1 MFSKCISLK
10 QINLSNFITN
20 DVFNMSEMF
29 LGCSSLKKLDLSSF
43 NTEAVN
49 EMTRMFSGCIALEE
63 LDIYNFN
70 FTNVQTKEN
79 IFHDCKSL
87 KIVNLFHEQIPY
99 LDKETDKNYL
109 KELKFTSENKCEID
123 DYYRFDPRLD
133 GL

>member
-1 MFSKCISLK
+1 MKCFHSLK

-29 LGCSSLKKLDLSSF
+29 SDCISLKKLELSNF
-43 NTEAVN
+43 KTDGVN
-49 EMTRMFSGCIALEE
+49 EMSGMFSGCIALEE

-70 FTNVQTKEN
+70 FANVQNKLN
-79 IFHDCKSL
+79 IFNGCKSL
-87 KIVNLFHEQIPY
+87 KKINLSNEQIPY

-123 DYYRFDPRLD
+123 DYYRFEPRLD